1 MIAGYATS
9 RHLLVDR
16 ADRLLNIA
24 TTVGF
29 GEIIYKQKLEDQSAW
44 AVFTN
49 TGVMLITDIHDSFI
63 VTMYLPTVKQVIAIF
78 NGYVPSDLYKVL
90 VKNEKMGYV
99 KV

>member
-9 RHLLVDR
+9 KHLLEDR
-16 ADRLLNIA
+16 ADRLMSIA

-29 GEIIYKQKLEDQSAW
+29 GEIIYKRKLEHKSAW

-63 VTMYLPTVKQVIAIF
+63 VTMYLPAVKQVTAIF
-78 NGYVPSDLYKVL
+78 NGNIPQDLYKIL
-90 VKNEKMGYV
+90 RKNEKMGYV
-99 KV
+99 KA